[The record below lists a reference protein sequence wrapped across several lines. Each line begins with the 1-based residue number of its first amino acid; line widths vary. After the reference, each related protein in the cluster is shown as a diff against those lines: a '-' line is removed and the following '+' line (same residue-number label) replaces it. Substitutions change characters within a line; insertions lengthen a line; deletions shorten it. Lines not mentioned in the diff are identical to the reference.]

1 MSAYVLGFHEIDR
14 TALPRVGGKG
24 ANLGELSSI
33 EGVRVPGGFCV
44 TTEAYRAVVERD
56 PAVGGLIDDLAG
68 LRAGDRAGIAR
79 AAGRLRDAIEA
90 LPVPEEIEKDV
101 ARRLAD
107 LAAETGTAGE
117 VACAVRSSA
126 TAEDLPSSSFAGQQ
140 DTYLNVRGE
149 RAVVDAVRRCW
160 ASLFTDRAVAYRVR
174 NGFDHRAVRAAVV
187 VQRMVFPDAAGIMFT
202 ADPVTSNRRV
212 VSIDAGFGLGEAF
225 VSGLVDADNYR
236 VRDGRIIGRRVAT
249 QTRELRARAGG
260 GTEERPVEEA
270 RRHAQTLD
278 DARILRLERLGRRIE
293 AHFGR
298 PQDIE
303 WALADG
309 EFHVLQSRPVTT
321 IYPVPR
327 ADDDRNHVYIS
338 YGHRQMMTDA
348 FTPLGLSMFEMFH
361 RKLGRTAGTVAGNR
375 FYKDLS
381 PELSSPLTR
390 AATLKSVGQA
400 DVLMAAA
407 LRAVLA
413 RKDFAK
419 DLARRRTSLTDVGP
433 GGPLPLV
440 RQYLKLSREDDPRVV
455 PDLIA
460 RTEATVEELRRSLAG
475 ASGDALFAAIEKD
488 HDVIAGFTFDPRSV
502 AAALVGIMSV
512 NWVDKHLAQ
521 WLGVRD
527 AADAVS
533 QSADHNVVAAMGLD
547 LLAVSDVVREHPE
560 AAAYLETAERDTF
573 FTGLAGVEGGEAVRR
588 SLEEY
593 LRAYGMHGQ
602 GGIDITRTRWS
613 EDPTLLV
620 PLILSNVR
628 ALAPGERER
637 RAERGRAEA
646 ERTMNDLLERI
657 RKLPGGSR
665 KAARAAR
672 RMSLIRHFIGYREY
686 SKHALLQRY
695 ELYKR
700 ALLAEARRLA
710 LQGVVE
716 EPEDVYFLSFEEL
729 RQVVNTGR
737 LDRTL
742 ITERRAA
749 HETYRKLTP
758 PRVITSE
765 GEVIDGAYDT
775 GTLPEGA
782 LPGVAV
788 SSGVVEGRARVVL
801 DMADAEVEE
810 GDILVTVF
818 TDPSW
823 SPLFVSVKGVVME
836 VGGVMTHGAVVAREY
851 GLPSVVGVEGATR
864 RIRDGQR
871 IRVNGSEGY
880 VEVLPD
886 EARGGQG
893 GAREQR

>member
-1 MSAYVLGFHEIDR
+1 M
-14 TALPRVGGKG
+14 
-24 ANLGELSSI
+24 
-33 EGVRVPGGFCV
+33 
-44 TTEAYRAVVERD
+44 
-56 PAVGGLIDDLAG
+56 
-68 LRAGDRAGIAR
+68 
-79 AAGRLRDAIEA
+79 
-90 LPVPEEIEKDV
+90 EE
-101 ARRLAD
+101 
-107 LAAETGTAGE
+107 
-117 VACAVRSSA
+117 
-126 TAEDLPSSSFAGQQ
+126 P
-140 DTYLNVRGE
+140 
-149 RAVVDAVRRCW
+149 
-160 ASLFTDRAVAYRVR
+160 
-174 NGFDHRAVRAAVV
+174 
-187 VQRMVFPDAAGIMFT
+187 
-202 ADPVTSNRRV
+202 
-212 VSIDAGFGLGEAF
+212 
-225 VSGLVDADNYR
+225 
-236 VRDGRIIGRRVAT
+236 
-249 QTRELRARAGG
+249 
-260 GTEERPVEEA
+260 

-303 WALADG
+303 WALSDG
-309 EFHVLQSRPVTT
+309 EFHVLQSRPITT
-321 IYPVPR
+321 LYPVPE

-348 FTPLGLSMFEMFH
+348 FAPLGLSMFELFH

-381 PELSSPLTR
+381 HELSSPFTR
-390 AATLKSVGQA
+390 AATLKSLGQV

-407 LRAVLA
+407 LRTVLA
-413 RKDFAK
+413 RKDFVK
-419 DLARRRTSLTDVGP
+419 DLARGKTSLTDVGP
-433 GGPLPLV
+433 GGPLPLA
-440 RQYLKLSREDDPRVV
+440 RQYLKLSRDDDPRVV

-460 RTEATVEELRRSLAG
+460 KTEATVEELRRGLAG
-475 ASGDALFAAIEKD
+475 KSGDELFAYIEKD
-488 HDVIAGFTFDPRSV
+488 HDVIADLTFDPRSV
-502 AAALVGIMSV
+502 AAALIGIQSV
-512 NWVDKHLAQ
+512 NWVNKHMAE
-521 WLGVRD
+521 WLGVQN

-547 LLAVSDVVREHPE
+547 LLAVSDVVRKYPE
-560 AAAYLETAERDTF
+560 VVAYLETAERDTF
-573 FTGLAGVEGGEAVRR
+573 LSGLAGVDGGEVVRR
-588 SLEEY
+588 SLEDY

-602 GGIDITRTRWS
+602 GDIDITRTRWS

-628 ALAPGERER
+628 THAPGERER
-637 RAERGRAEA
+637 KAERGRAEA
-646 ERTMNDLLERI
+646 ERATNDLLERI
-657 RKLPGGSR
+657 RKLPGGGR
-665 KAARAAR
+665 KARQAAR

-700 ALLAEARRLA
+700 AMLAEARRLV
-710 LQGVVE
+710 LQGVIK

-729 RQVVNTGR
+729 RQVVDTGR
-737 LDRTL
+737 LDYTV
-742 ITERRAA
+742 ITERREA
-749 HETYRKLTP
+749 HETYRKMTP

-765 GEVIDGAYDT
+765 GEVIDGEYDT
-775 GTLPEGA
+775 GALPEGA
-782 LPGVAV
+782 LAGIAV

-851 GLPSVVGVEGATR
+851 GLPSVVGVAGATR

-880 VEVLPD
+880 VELMPD
-886 EARGGQG
+886 GT
-893 GAREQR
+893 

>member
-33 EGVRVPGGFCV
+33 EGVHVPGGFCV
-44 TTEAYRAVVERD
+44 TTEAYRAVVESD
-56 PAVGGLIDDLAG
+56 PAVSGLIDDLAG
-68 LRAGDRAGIAR
+68 LRADDRAGIAR
-79 AAGRLRDAIEA
+79 AAGRLRGTVRA

-101 ARRLAD
+101 TRRLAD
-107 LAAETGTAGE
+107 LTAEAGTGGD

-149 RAVVDAVRRCW
+149 RAVVDAVRSCW
-160 ASLFTDRAVAYRVR
+160 ASLFTDRAVAYRVQ
-174 NGFDHRAVRAAVV
+174 NGFDHRAVRASVV

-202 ADPVTSNRRV
+202 ADPVSSNRRV

-236 VRDGRIIGRRVAT
+236 VRDGRIIGRRIAT
-249 QTRELRARAGG
+249 QSMELRASADG

-270 RRHAQTLD
+270 RCQAQTLD
-278 DARILRLERLGRRIE
+278 DARILRLERLGRLIE

-303 WALADG
+303 WALSDG
-309 EFHVLQSRPVTT
+309 EFHVLQSRPITT
-321 IYPVPR
+321 LYPVPE

-348 FTPLGLSMFEMFH
+348 FAPLGLSMFELFH
-361 RKLGRTAGTVAGNR
+361 QKLGRTAGTVAGDR

-381 PELSSPLTR
+381 PELSSPFTR
-390 AATLKSVGQA
+390 AATLKSLGQV

-407 LRAVLA
+407 LRTVLA
-413 RKDFAK
+413 RKDFVK
-419 DLARRRTSLTDVGP
+419 DLAGGKTSLTDVGP
-433 GGPLPLV
+433 GGPLPLA

-460 RTEATVEELRRSLAG
+460 KTEATVEELRRGIAG
-475 ASGDALFAAIEKD
+475 MSGDALFAYIEKD
-488 HDVIAGFTFDPRSV
+488 HDVIADLTFDPRSV
-502 AAALVGIMSV
+502 AAALIGIQSV
-512 NWVDKHLAQ
+512 NWVNKHIEE
-521 WLGVRD
+521 WLGVKN
-527 AADAVS
+527 AADPVS

-560 AAAYLETAERDTF
+560 VVAYLETAERDTF
-573 FTGLAGVEGGEAVRR
+573 LAGLAGVEGGEAVRR
-588 SLEEY
+588 SLEDY

-602 GGIDITRTRWS
+602 GDIDITRTRWS

-628 ALAPGERER
+628 TLAPGERER
-637 RAERGRAEA
+637 KAERGRAEA

-657 RKLPGGSR
+657 RKLPGGAR
-665 KAARAAR
+665 KAAKAAR

-700 ALLAEARRLA
+700 ALLAEAGRLV
-710 LQGVVE
+710 LQGVIK

-729 RQVVNTGR
+729 RQVVGTGR
-737 LDRTL
+737 LDYTV
-742 ITERRAA
+742 ITERREA
-749 HETYRKLTP
+749 HETYRRMTP

-765 GEVIDGAYDT
+765 GEVIDGEYDT
-775 GTLPEGA
+775 GKLPEGA
-782 LPGVAV
+782 LAGIAV

-880 VEVLPD
+880 VQVLPD
-886 EARGGQG
+886 EA
-893 GAREQR
+893 